1 MTALDS
7 LHDAVKVAM
16 KGFGL
21 TELTKPQEMAIP
33 AIFAGENVLLIAPTG
48 TGKTEAALLPVFSSY
63 LKQEWRQGVKILY
76 IAPLRALNRDMLA
89 RLTRWGNF
97 LGVRI
102 EVRHGDTST
111 TDRRKQLE
119 HPPDMLITTPETLQA
134 ILPGRRIREHLRTV
148 RWAIVDE
155 IHELAEDERGA
166 QLSVGLE
173 RLVELAGEFQRI
185 GLSATIGS
193 PDTVAQFLVGT
204 KRQVKIIDAS
214 VAKHMKVRVESPMP
228 TKEDAE
234 LADKLF
240 AEPTMAA
247 RLRRLRELM
256 DKHTSVLTFVN
267 TREAAETLGS
277 RMHMWDASYPVAVHH
292 GSLAKEVRIEAEKK
306 FRDAKLKGLICTSS
320 MELGIDI
327 GAVDLV
333 AQYMSPRQ
341 VTRLVQRVGR
351 SGHKI
356 GELSQGI
363 VLAANPDDVVEA
375 AVIARRALTGKLEQ
389 TKVQEKSLD
398 VLAHQLAGLFLD
410 ANNTSLDVA
419 HALITRAYPYRNLSK
434 DELTGVLKQLKARGL
449 VWVKDERFERRKPGW
464 EYYFTNLS
472 MIPDTKRYR
481 IYDIASRRSIGTLD
495 EEFVAGSAEPE
506 MSFICKGEAWKIVSI
521 EEDRVLVEPA
531 GDPLGAIPAW
541 EGELIP
547 VPFDVAQDVGKIRGD
562 AWKRLKAGGSVEQ
575 VAGELYEKY
584 PMEKEAAAWF
594 VRQMEEQSKESQH
607 LPTDNQ
613 LVIEAYEQF
622 AVLHACFGS
631 LVNETLARV
640 LAALLSSKFGA
651 SVGVKID
658 PYRIAFKFPI
668 IAKPELVEQSLRE
681 LKPEHV
687 EGILQL
693 TLGDSSM
700 FRWRLIHVAKRFGAI
715 KRDADLSRISPRR
728 IARAFE
734 GTPIQAETMREILL
748 EKLDVAKAKEIVGL
762 IQDGT
767 IKLATIT
774 RMHDEGPTP
783 LSWPVLNE
791 LASAGE
797 LVVPKRAEREILLAL
812 KDRLNRKEVRL
823 FCMNCYKWS
832 TMTRVERLPE
842 FPTCG
847 NCDARLLT
855 TLPYDSREMLAAI
868 KKYAAGKRLKESERK
883 LVTHAEKAA
892 ALILASGKRA
902 LIVLAARGVGPKT
915 ASRILAYQFK
925 DENDFYRAILQAE
938 RLYART
944 RQFWGD

>member
-1 MTALDS
+1 MNVFELLHESVGRALRE
-7 LHDAVKVAM
+7 
-16 KGFGL
+16 FGL
-21 TELTKPQEMAIP
+21 GEPTKPQELAIP
-33 AIFAGENVLLIAPTG
+33 AILAGEKVLLIAPTG

-63 LKQEWRQGVKILY
+63 LKLEWRQGIKILY

-89 RLTRWGNF
+89 RLTRWGEY
-97 LGVRI
+97 LGLTI
-102 EVRHGDTST
+102 AVRHGDTST
-111 TDRRKQLE
+111 TERRKQLA

-134 ILPGRRIREHLRTV
+134 ILPGRKIREHLRTV
-148 RWAIVDE
+148 RWVIVDE

-166 QLSVGLE
+166 QLSIALE

-193 PDTVAQFLVGT
+193 PATVAQFLVGT

-214 VAKHMKVRVESPMP
+214 VAKQMKVRVESPMP
-228 TKEDAE
+228 TKDDVE

-240 AEPTMAA
+240 AEPTMVA
-247 RLRRLRELM
+247 RLRRLRGLM

-277 RMHMWDASYPVAVHH
+277 RMRMWDAGYPVAVHH

-306 FRDAKLKGLICTSS
+306 FRAAKLKGLICTSS

-333 AQYMSPRQ
+333 VQYMSPRQ

-375 AVIARRALTGKLEQ
+375 AVIAKRVLAVKLEQ

-398 VLAHQLAGLFLD
+398 VLAHQLAGLSLD
-410 ANNTSLDVA
+410 ASDVSLDAA

-434 DELTGVLKQLKARGL
+434 DELLSVLQQLKVMGL
-449 VWVKDERFERRKPGW
+449 VWIKDGKFERRRPGW

-481 IYDIASRRSIGTLD
+481 IYDIASRKSIGTLD
-495 EEFVAGSAEPE
+495 EEFVAGAAEPE

-547 VPFDVAQDVGKIRGD
+547 VPFEVAQEVGKVRGEIG
-562 AWKRLKAGGSVEQ
+562 KRLKAGASAEQ
-575 VAGELYEKY
+575 AASEMCREY
-584 PMEKEAAAWF
+584 PLEEGAAAWF
-594 VRQMEEQSKESQH
+594 VRQMEEQSKESQQ

-613 LVIEAYEQF
+613 LVVEAYEQF

-668 IAKPELVEQSLRE
+668 IAKPELVEQSLME

-700 FRWRLIHVAKRFGAI
+700 FRWRLVHVAKRFGAI
-715 KRDADLSRISPRR
+715 KRDADMSRINLRR
-728 IARAFE
+728 VARAFE
-734 GTPIQAETMREILL
+734 DTPVHAETMREIYL
-748 EKLDVAKAKEIVGL
+748 EKLDVDNAKKIVGR
-762 IQDGT
+762 IQDGA
-767 IKLATIT
+767 IKLSTIT
-774 RMHDEGPTP
+774 RSRDEGPTP
-783 LSWPVLNE
+783 LGWPVLNE

-812 KDRLNRKEVRL
+812 KARLHHKEVKL

-832 TMTRVERLPE
+832 TTTRIERLPE
-842 FPTCG
+842 PPTCG
-847 NCDARLLT
+847 NCGARRLT
-855 TLPYDSREMLAAI
+855 LLPYESREMLAAI
-868 KKYAAGKRLKESERK
+868 KKHAAGKRMKEGERK
-883 LVTHAEKAA
+883 LVAQAEKAA

-902 LIVLAARGVGPKT
+902 LVVLAGRGVGPRT
-915 ASRILAYQFK
+915 ASRILAYQFR
-925 DENDFYRAILQAE
+925 DEDDFYRAILQAE